1 MQAALTSRRLKS
13 QQVNRKKIVM
23 TDASAVNEKTVIPDC
38 YFSSIPMN
46 HKDDSPNKT
55 LSGSAMQK
63 DRRMN
68 GRCMEQSPVEQA
80 NGVEA
85 EEVNLQTF
93 SKEEQCLQ
101 GSKLQPGVSKT
112 NQLLNSED
120 ELHFAGQTVIRKGGR
135 SPDETPA
142 QYQIPAFGPE
152 VLTSSLTDVLG
163 RKSPLESRLGQA
175 RPEQYDRQT
184 SLQFQNQALI
194 QGFRGQASVGVAQP
208 GQESQLSKAE
218 TQMKHRA
225 SSRMRNEGT
234 KDLRGHSELDIQNQ
248 LRIQT

>member
-1 MQAALTSRRLKS
+1 M
-13 QQVNRKKIVM
+13 M
-23 TDASAVNEKTVIPDC
+23 TDASGVNEKTVIPDC

-46 HKDDSPNKT
+46 NKDDSPRKT
-55 LSGSAMQK
+55 RSGSAMQK
-63 DRRMN
+63 GRGAN
-68 GRCMEQSPVEQA
+68 GKGMERSPAEQA
-80 NGVEA
+80 HGVEA

-101 GSKLQPGVSKT
+101 GSKLQPGVSKM

-120 ELHFAGQTVIRKGGR
+120 ELHFAGQTVIRKGGQ
-135 SPDETPA
+135 SPEEMPT
-142 QYQIPAFGPE
+142 QYKIPAFCPE

-208 GQESQLSKAE
+208 GHESQLSKAE
-218 TQMKHRA
+218 TQMKHLA

-234 KDLRGHSELDIQNQ
+234 QDLRGHSEMDIQNQ